1 MASSGCRAVA
11 SSRHRAV
18 AGLALLLAGIAVAG
32 CSQRATE
39 PAGLSQGAIAPAAA
53 GTDPGIELPEGPGRE
68 ILLNQCLG
76 CHDLGGLDLF
86 ASFYTRD
93 DWHRLVETMVAHGA
107 TVDTAGVETLADYL
121 ALNFGAD

>member
-18 AGLALLLAGIAVAG
+18 AGLALLL
-32 CSQRATE
+32 
-39 PAGLSQGAIAPAAA
+39 AGLSQGAIAPAAA